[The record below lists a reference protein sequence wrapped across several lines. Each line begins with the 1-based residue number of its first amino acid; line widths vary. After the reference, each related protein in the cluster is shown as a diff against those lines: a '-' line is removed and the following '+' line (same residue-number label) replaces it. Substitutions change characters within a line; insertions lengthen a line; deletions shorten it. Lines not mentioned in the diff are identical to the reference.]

1 MAEIEFDPKKNAI
14 NIAKRGVS
22 LARAAEIKPMLVKYD
37 QRFNYGEERMVL
49 FGYIDDAPHCLCY
62 VERSGMIRAIS
73 LRRMH
78 QKEFRRHVK
87 NNKTGN

>member
-1 MAEIEFDPKKNAI
+1 MDEIEFDPKKNAI
-14 NIAKRGVS
+14 NIAKHGIS
-22 LARAAEIKPMLVKYD
+22 LERAGEIKPMLVKYD
-37 QRFNYGEERMVL
+37 RRFDYGEERMNL

-62 VERSGMIRAIS
+62 VERAGVIRAIS

-87 NNKTGN
+87 NIKTGN

>member
-14 NIAKRGVS
+14 NIAKHGIS
-22 LARAAEIKPMLVKYD
+22 LERAAEIEPMLVKD
-37 QRFNYGEERMVL
+37 DLRSDFGEERML
-49 FGYIDDAPHCLCY
+49 LYGFINGQPHCLCY
-62 VERSGMIRAIS
+62 VERSGVVRAIS

-87 NNKTGN
+87 SNQTRN